1 MAATYHWAS
10 GSKTDAMQQMQVYMI
25 PSKHLLSNSW
35 LVSLLS
41 AGLPEESSRV
51 SVYWPAD
58 DEWYHGEVKDVDD
71 CGRSHVKYD
80 DGQVEIL
87 YFAVERYKL
96 AEPTCNPGALKS
108 YSLFY
113 ICSFAC
119 CVAVLSPVN
128 AICGEA

>member
-10 GSKTDAMQQMQVYMI
+10 GLKTDAMQQMQVYI
-25 PSKHLLSNSW
+25 ILLKYLLSTFW
-35 LVSLLS
+35 LVSLLACEPLCP
-41 AGLPEESSRV
+41 AGLPEESSSV

-96 AEPTCNPGALKS
+96 AEPTPNTGGFKS
-108 YSLFY
+108 SSLR
-113 ICSFAC
+113 
-119 CVAVLSPVN
+119 CVSLLLLRDAV
-128 AICGEA
+128 CGEA